1 MDQNDQ
7 QKTPFKSELDLDNV
21 SPEIKSY
28 IYQVL
33 MEFEPFTTPDTV
45 VAVVAKD
52 PLKLI
57 SSLEANGIDY
67 DRTELKKMFRIS
79 ISLTEDGTKLEEEA
93 LHEDIYSA
101 IRLAKDKMVQV
112 LNEIQDSVI
121 SNQDRTVQINTALG
135 SGSVH

>member
-33 MEFEPFTTPDTV
+33 MEFEPFTTPETV

-57 SSLEANGIDY
+57 SSLEANGVDY
-67 DRTELKKMFRIS
+67 DRTELKKMYRIS
-79 ISLTEDGTKLEEEA
+79 ISLTEEGTKLEEEA